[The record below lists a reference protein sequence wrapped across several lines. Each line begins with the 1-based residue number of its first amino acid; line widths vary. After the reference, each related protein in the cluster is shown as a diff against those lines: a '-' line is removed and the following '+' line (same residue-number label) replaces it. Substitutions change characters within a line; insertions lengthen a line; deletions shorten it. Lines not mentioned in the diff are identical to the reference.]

1 MNSNCAVFGC
11 TITNRYT
18 TMDTKA
24 LRQKILDLAIHGK
37 LVPQDPNDEP
47 ASVLLERIKAEKE
60 RLIKEGKIKRSKK
73 SAKTSDTPHYENVPF
88 EVPEGWMWT
97 TLGVIGT
104 WQSGGTPSRSNK
116 SYYGGNIPWLKT
128 GDLNDGYITHI
139 PEFITEEAVVNSSAK
154 LNPVGSVLIAMYGA
168 TIGKLGILTFPA
180 TTNQACCACIEY
192 DAIDPM
198 FLFYFLLSQ
207 RTAFIAKGGGG
218 AQPNIS
224 KEIIVKT
231 YIPLPPFLE
240 QQRIV
245 AEIERWFSLI
255 DIIENGKNDLQNIIK
270 QTKNKILDL
279 AIHGKLVSQDPN
291 DEPAIELLKR
301 INPGFTPCD
310 NGHYTNL
317 PKGWAICKL
326 SDLCRIEN
334 GFAFSS
340 NDYKSQGIPLV
351 RISNITHNTI
361 DITDCVYVEGITDN
375 KFKISKGD
383 LLIAMSGATTGKMGV
398 YLFDEI
404 AYLNQRVGNIK
415 ILNKSSLFPD
425 YRNIYMQSKVDEI
438 LKIAYGGAQ
447 PNISASVI
455 GNFDFPLPPY
465 KEQIRIVETVQRIF
479 DQLDVITESL

>member
-11 TITNRYT
+11 TITNRNT
-18 TMDTKA
+18 TMDTKI

-47 ASVLLERIKAEKE
+47 ASVLLERIKVEKE

-88 EVPEGWMWT
+88 EVPEGWVWT
-97 TLGVIGT
+97 TLGEVGT

-116 SYYGGNIPWLKT
+116 TYYGGNIPWLKT
-128 GDLNDGYITHI
+128 GDLNDGLISYI
-139 PEFITEEAVVNSSAK
+139 PESITEEAVANSSAK
-154 LNPVGSVLIAMYGA
+154 INPTGSVLIAMYGA

-180 TTNQACCACIEY
+180 TTNQACCACIEFN
-192 DAIDPM
+192 AIIQLY
-198 FLFYFLLSQ
+198 LFYFLLSQ
-207 RTAFIAKGGGG
+207 RNEFITKGGGG

-224 KEIIVKT
+224 KEIIVNT
-231 YIPLPPFLE
+231 FISLPPLSE

-245 AEIERWFSLI
+245 MEIEKWFSLI
-255 DIIENGKNDLQNIIK
+255 DQIEHGKDDLQSIIK
-270 QTKNKILDL
+270 QAKSKILDL
-279 AIHGKLVSQDPN
+279 AIHGKLVPQDPN

-301 INPGFTPCD
+301 INPDFTPCD
-310 NGHYTNL
+310 NGHYQNL
-317 PKGWAICKL
+317 PVGWAMCKL
-326 SDLCRIEN
+326 SNLCRIEN

-340 NDYKSQGIPLV
+340 NDYKPQGIPLV
-351 RISNITHNTI
+351 RISNIIHNTI
-361 DITDCVYVEGITDN
+361 DTTNCAYIEGITDN

-398 YLFDEI
+398 YPFDET

-415 ILNKSSLFPD
+415 ILNKSSLSPD
-425 YRNIYMQSKVDEI
+425 YRNTYMQSKVDEI

-447 PNISASVI
+447 PNISVSVI

>member
-1 MNSNCAVFGC
+1 MRTCRLKCRRDGC
-11 TITNRYT
+11 GQ
-18 TMDTKA
+18 
-24 LRQKILDLAIHGK
+24 LWEL
-37 LVPQDPNDEP
+37 
-47 ASVLLERIKAEKE
+47 SVLGNQAEHLAVQINHIMVGIYLGLKLE
-60 RLIKEGKIKRSKK
+60 
-73 SAKTSDTPHYENVPF
+73 T
-88 EVPEGWMWT
+88 
-97 TLGVIGT
+97 
-104 WQSGGTPSRSNK
+104 
-116 SYYGGNIPWLKT
+116 
-128 GDLNDGYITHI
+128 LNDGYITHI

-479 DQLDVITESL
+479 DQLDTITESL

>member
-1 MNSNCAVFGC
+1 MVF
-11 TITNRYT
+11 
-18 TMDTKA
+18 K
-24 LRQKILDLAIHGK
+24 LRRGFFLSFSL
-37 LVPQDPNDEP
+37 
-47 ASVLLERIKAEKE
+47 
-60 RLIKEGKIKRSKK
+60 
-73 SAKTSDTPHYENVPF
+73 SDTPHYENVPF
-88 EVPEGWMWT
+88 EVPEGWMWA

-479 DQLDVITESL
+479 DQLDTITESL

>member
-1 MNSNCAVFGC
+1 MVF
-11 TITNRYT
+11 
-18 TMDTKA
+18 K
-24 LRQKILDLAIHGK
+24 LRRGFFLFFSL
-37 LVPQDPNDEP
+37 
-47 ASVLLERIKAEKE
+47 
-60 RLIKEGKIKRSKK
+60 
-73 SAKTSDTPHYENVPF
+73 SDTPHYENVPF

-479 DQLDVITESL
+479 DQLDTITESL